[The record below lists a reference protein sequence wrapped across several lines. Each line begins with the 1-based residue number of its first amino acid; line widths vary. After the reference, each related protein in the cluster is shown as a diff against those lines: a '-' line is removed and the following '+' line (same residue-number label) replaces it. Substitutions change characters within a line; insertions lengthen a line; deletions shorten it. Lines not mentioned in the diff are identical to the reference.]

1 MNALGI
7 HEGHRN
13 RLKARYRDHGLDN
26 FNDVN
31 VLELLLFYAIPR
43 KDTNELAHALLDHFG
58 SLDRI
63 FEASVPELEEVPG
76 IGENTALLITLVPQ
90 ITRRYLMAK
99 GNCICSITSSA
110 EAGKYLVPRL
120 MFEKEEK
127 LLLLCLDAKKSVI
140 SCVTLGSGV
149 INAVDVNVR
158 KVVENAVRNRAS
170 SVILAHNHPSGV
182 ALPSRE
188 DERITREIAS
198 ALKLVGIP
206 LDDHIIVAGDDFVS
220 FADSGLIWL

>member
-1 MNALGI
+1 M
-7 HEGHRN
+7 
-13 RLKARYRDHGLDN
+13 KARYRDHGLDN

-76 IGENTALLITLVPQ
+76 IGENTALLISLVPQ

-140 SCVTLGSGV
+140 SCINLGSGV
-149 INAVDVNVR
+149 VNAVDVNVR
-158 KVVENAVRNRAS
+158 KVVENAVRHRANT
-170 SVILAHNHPSGV
+170 VILAHNHPGGV

-188 DERITREIAS
+188 DERITLEIAA

-206 LDDHIIVAGDDFVS
+206 LVDHIIVAGDDYVS
-220 FADSGLIWL
+220 FADSGMMGLSNG

>member
-1 MNALGI
+1 MKVLGI

-140 SCVTLGSGV
+140 SCVSLGSGV

>member
-1 MNALGI
+1 M
-7 HEGHRN
+7 
-13 RLKARYRDHGLDN
+13 KVRYRDHGLDN

-140 SCVTLGSGV
+140 SCVSLGSGV

-170 SVILAHNHPSGV
+170 SVLLAHNHPSGV

>member
-1 MNALGI
+1 MGI
-7 HEGHRN
+7 HEGHRS
-13 RLKARYRDHGLDN
+13 RMKARFRDHGLDN
-26 FNDVN
+26 FGDVN

-58 SLDRI
+58 SLDRV
-63 FEASVPELEEVPG
+63 FEASCSELEAVQG

-90 ITRRYLMAK
+90 IARRYLMEK
-99 GNCICSITSSA
+99 GNCLPTISCSA
-110 EAGKYLVPRL
+110 DAGKYLMPRL
-120 MFEKEEK
+120 MLEKDEK
-127 LLLLCLDAKKSVI
+127 ALLLCLDAKKSVI
-140 SCVTLGSGV
+140 SCVNLGSGV
-149 INAVDVNVR
+149 VNAVDVNVR
-158 KVVENAVRNRAS
+158 KVVESALRFRAS
-170 SVILAHNHPSGV
+170 SVILAHNHPGGV

-206 LDDHIIVAGDDFVS
+206 LDDHIIVAGDDYVS